1 MSMAQIGGINMLFGS
16 GITSMSQLAGIAPG
30 IVPGLASIV
39 GSATSI
45 TGLNSTASGFGVALN
60 VLNTLDILLS
70 FMLNSLKKKATS
82 KATVQ
87 TPPPDPEPSTTT
99 DSVAVTTPAPS
110 TKPPTPEVGNADP
123 GALEAQVLMGE
134 NQAQETSPVTS
145 SSFYEGAAGQQEVVN
160 AEQENENILKQL
172 GAQQQTQ
179 QLASED
185 VRSDEPGRNVYGGRF
200 AAANRNRK

>member
-1 MSMAQIGGINMLFGS
+1 
-16 GITSMSQLAGIAPG
+16 
-30 IVPGLASIV
+30 
-39 GSATSI
+39 
-45 TGLNSTASGFGVALN
+45 
-60 VLNTLDILLS
+60 
-70 FMLNSLKKKATS
+70 
-82 KATVQ
+82 
-87 TPPPDPEPSTTT
+87 
-99 DSVAVTTPAPS
+99 
-110 TKPPTPEVGNADP
+110 
-123 GALEAQVLMGE
+123 MGE